1 MTVSPAVRQPR
12 LALVIDDDDS
22 LRLMLRAKLEQDGMR
37 VEEARDAAEGLVA
50 FDRHHPDIV
59 LLDVVMPG
67 MDGFEACRALRA
79 RNSGQRTPILMLTSL
94 DDVDSVDRAYRAG
107 ATDFLPKPI
116 HWPMFGHR
124 IRYILR
130 MSGAVNELAASQ
142 ARLAK
147 SQSVARL
154 GSWEWEA
161 ASDQFHHSSAI
172 HEIAGVEAGLFP
184 ATIREALSLVHPADQ
199 ARVRE
204 AAAHWLQPGS
214 PTAIEFRLLRHDG
227 TSRAVLCQT
236 ERECDEAGRL
246 VRLHGIVQDI
256 TDRKQSEARIRRLAY
271 FDAVTG
277 LPNRAWLLER
287 LDGSIES
294 ARRQGKAMAVLFLDI
309 DHFKRI
315 NDTLGHGAGD
325 ATLKM
330 VARRIERAVRRD
342 DVVGRVGAEDEA
354 VSIARLGGDEFC
366 ILLGSLGAGREA
378 SLVAKRLLDTFLE
391 PFVIDGFESYL
402 SASIGVA
409 VYPQDGEDGE
419 SLLKAADAA
428 MYHAKDEGRNNVQHF
443 TPALNQRAIE
453 RLTLES
459 DLRRA
464 LERDEFTLHFQPQ
477 VDERTRRV
485 VGLEAL
491 VRWNHPTRGLLP
503 PGQFI
508 AVAEECRQIVRVDA
522 WVLRNACRQNRLW
535 QDAGLR
541 PLPVSVNLSGHHFT
555 RATLVDEVSEALAE
569 SGLDPAWLTLEVTE
583 SVLMADHALVSGNL
597 QRLREMGVRLSL
609 DDFGT
614 GYSSLSYLKR
624 LPFDELKIDQ
634 SFTRDIVA
642 DADSAA
648 IVSAIVAVGRT
659 LGLKLVAEG
668 VETEGQA
675 QCLRRAGCE
684 VLQGFLHGR
693 PQPAAAIEAMLR
705 PGEAPALRLAA
716 GAPALG

>member
-1 MTVSPAVRQPR
+1 MHIPEKLSRPGYDWAGHYEGGGRYLALFGGADARAFLDPSPAQ
-12 LALVIDDDDS
+12 LKG
-22 LRLMLRAKLEQDGMR
+22 MQD
-37 VEEARDAAEGLVA
+37 
-50 FDRHHPDIV
+50 
-59 LLDVVMPG
+59 
-67 MDGFEACRALRA
+67 
-79 RNSGQRTPILMLTSL
+79 
-94 DDVDSVDRAYRAG
+94 
-107 ATDFLPKPI
+107 
-116 HWPMFGHR
+116 
-124 IRYILR
+124 
-130 MSGAVNELAASQ
+130 EL
-142 ARLAK
+142 
-147 SQSVARL
+147 
-154 GSWEWEA
+154 
-161 ASDQFHHSSAI
+161 
-172 HEIAGVEAGLFP
+172 
-184 ATIREALSLVHPADQ
+184 
-199 ARVRE
+199 
-204 AAAHWLQPGS
+204 
-214 PTAIEFRLLRHDG
+214 
-227 TSRAVLCQT
+227 
-236 ERECDEAGRL
+236 
-246 VRLHGIVQDI
+246 
-256 TDRKQSEARIRRLAY
+256 
-271 FDAVTG
+271 
-277 LPNRAWLLER
+277 
-287 LDGSIES
+287 
-294 ARRQGKAMAVLFLDI
+294 
-309 DHFKRI
+309 
-315 NDTLGHGAGD
+315 
-325 ATLKM
+325 
-330 VARRIERAVRRD
+330 
-342 DVVGRVGAEDEA
+342 
-354 VSIARLGGDEFC
+354 
-366 ILLGSLGAGREA
+366 
-378 SLVAKRLLDTFLE
+378 
-391 PFVIDGFESYL
+391 
-402 SASIGVA
+402 
-409 VYPQDGEDGE
+409 
-419 SLLKAADAA
+419 
-428 MYHAKDEGRNNVQHF
+428 
-443 TPALNQRAIE
+443 
-453 RLTLES
+453 
-459 DLRRA
+459 
-464 LERDEFTLHFQPQ
+464 
-477 VDERTRRV
+477 TRRM

-508 AVAEECRQIVRVDA
+508 ALAEECRQIVRVDA